1 MNKSASVKE
10 VIETITTEAQVKKSQ
25 EVRVVESMAI
35 GKVVRQGDIYLHR
48 VSDDHLHGAPAP
60 RQLVQG
66 FTQGSR
72 HVAEAPAQ
80 VFEGKQAPEWA
91 PRALVGPV
99 IVTRNRLRVTHP
111 EHAWVDLPV
120 GTYQVTFQRDARTNE
135 AVRD

>member
-1 MNKSASVKE
+1 MSKTKNVQAVME
-10 VIETITTEAQVKKSQ
+10 DIETKAKENHKPTVRRAEKMEIGQV
-25 EVRVVESMAI
+25 AH
-35 GKVVRQGDIYLHR
+35 QGDIYVHR
-48 VSDDHLHGAPAP
+48 VAADHPRGVKAP

-66 FTQGSR
+66 ATQGSR

-99 IVTRNRLRVTHP
+99 IVTRKRLRVTHP
-111 EHAWVDLPV
+111 EHAHLDLPA